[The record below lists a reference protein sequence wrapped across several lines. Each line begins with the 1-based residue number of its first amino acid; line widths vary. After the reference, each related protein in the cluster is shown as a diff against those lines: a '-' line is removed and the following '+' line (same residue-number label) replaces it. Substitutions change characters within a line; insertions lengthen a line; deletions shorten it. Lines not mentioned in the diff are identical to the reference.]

1 MGRTA
6 RAARASVWCGSY
18 CITQGGDF
26 PLCEAFRSWSKSGS
40 GFVSTPRT
48 RSSMLV
54 EDRLVE
60 DRHVE
65 DRHVEDPAL
74 SPSTQAVATQASKGP
89 ASKGLVQVPVA
100 PVRGR
105 STPGPRE
112 PRDLSRP
119 RSRAPECDRRDNPP
133 LSPTPAN
140 PLAASG
146 PRRATRWARHE
157 RPPLLPP
164 TRATHATAAR
174 YPRAALRPAFERR
187 SGRLPS
193 VPALGSPLLHT
204 SVDHFEHRGGPQ
216 RLGRPR
222 FGRGH
227 DGLVQ
232 PPHGFPQP
240 PPSQGI

>member
-18 CITQGGDF
+18 CITQGADF
-26 PLCEAFRSWSKSGS
+26 PLSEAFRSWSKSGS

-48 RSSMLV
+48 HSSMRV
-54 EDRLVE
+54 EDRRVE
-60 DRHVE
+60 DRA
-65 DRHVEDPAL
+65 P
-74 SPSTQAVATQASKGP
+74 SPSTQAVAIQASKGP
-89 ASKGLVQVPVA
+89 ASRGSVQAPEA

-119 RSRAPECDRRDNPP
+119 RLRAPECGRRDNPP
-133 LSPTPAN
+133 PSPTPAN

-146 PRRATRWARHE
+146 HRRATTWARHVHT
-157 RPPLLPP
+157 PLLPP

-174 YPRAALRPAFERR
+174 YLRAALRPAFGRR

-193 VPALGSPLLHT
+193 GSALGSPLLHT

-232 PPHGFPQP
+232 PPHGLPQP
-240 PPSQGI
+240 PPP

>member
-1 MGRTA
+1 MGRAA

-48 RSSMLV
+48 RSSMLF
-54 EDRLVE
+54 EDRRV
-60 DRHVE
+60 V
-65 DRHVEDPAL
+65 DPAL
-74 SPSTQAVATQASKGP
+74 SPSTQAVAIQASPGP
-89 ASKGLVQVPVA
+89 TSKELVQVPV
-100 PVRGR
+100 PVQGR

-119 RSRAPECDRRDNPP
+119 RLRAPECDRRDNPP

-146 PRRATRWARHE
+146 PRRATSWARHVHT
-157 RPPLLPP
+157 PLLPP
-164 TRATHATAAR
+164 TRATHATDAR

-193 VPALGSPLLHT
+193 GPALGSQLPHT
-204 SVDHFEHRGGPQ
+204 SVDHFEDRGCPQ

-240 PPSQGI
+240 PPPQGI